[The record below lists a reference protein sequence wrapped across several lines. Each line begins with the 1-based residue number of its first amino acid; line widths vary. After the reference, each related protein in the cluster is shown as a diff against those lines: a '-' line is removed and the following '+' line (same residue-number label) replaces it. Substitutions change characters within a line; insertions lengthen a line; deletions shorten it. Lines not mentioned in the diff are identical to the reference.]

1 MPNDKELVINTTP
14 LISLLAG
21 LGNLEVLPFLYSKVH
36 VPFEVC
42 QEILIGGRNNFG
54 VDAFIRNTWLLKYT
68 QPITISPLLRNS
80 LDLGEASVIEL
91 ALQKNISLV
100 CIDETAGRRVA
111 RLSGLEL
118 TGSIGIL
125 LKAKQKGYALS
136 VREALKTMRSHGIW
150 LSDKVVQ
157 IALEQSGEL

>member
-1 MPNDKELVINTTP
+1 MPKELVINTTP

-21 LGNLEVLPFLYSKVH
+21 LGDLDILRFLYSKVH

-42 QEILIGGRNNFG
+42 QEVLAGGKNNFE
-54 VDAFIRNTWLLKYT
+54 VSAFIQNNWLVKHT

-100 CIDETAGRRVA
+100 CIDEAAGRRVA

-118 TGSIGIL
+118 TGTVGVL
-125 LKAKQKGYALS
+125 VRAKQKGYPLL
-136 VREALKTMRSHGIW
+136 VNETLKSMRSQGIW
-150 LSDKVVQ
+150 LSDRLVEL
-157 IALEQSGEL
+157 ALKQSGE

>member
-1 MPNDKELVINTTP
+1 MLKELVINTTP

-36 VPFEVC
+36 VPFAVC
-42 QEILIGGRNNFG
+42 QEILVGGKSDFG
-54 VDAFIRNTWLLKYT
+54 VSAFVQNDWLIKHT

-91 ALQKNISLV
+91 ALQRSISLV
-100 CIDETAGRRVA
+100 CIDEAAGRRVA

-118 TGSIGIL
+118 TGTVGIL
-125 LKAKQKGYALS
+125 VKAKQKGYSLS
-136 VREALKTMRSHGIW
+136 VNEALKSMRSQGIW
-150 LSDKVVQ
+150 LSDGLVQ
-157 IALEQSGEL
+157 LALKQSGEL